1 MRAKFLLYI
10 LLLCFVLGLYLYTSP
25 SYQKSLEA
33 KVYYALGDYYEA
45 NILAQ
50 EAYDIDK
57 YNKMAFTLLSQSN
70 IALKYDKYIQEARK
84 YLSEISIISN
94 KEKFETKD
102 KVKVK
107 MMCEIMIEDYNNLN
121 PSKLTKESLKIEAKK
136 LFLKFN
142 EIYEQLF

>member
-10 LLLCFVLGLYLYTSP
+10 LAICFTLGLYLYTSP

-33 KVYYALGDYYEA
+33 KFYYALGDYYEA
-45 NILAQ
+45 NILAK
-50 EAYDIDK
+50 EAYEIDK
-57 YNKMAFTLLSQSN
+57 YNKMAFTVLSQSN

-84 YLSEISIISN
+84 YLSEISILSN
-94 KEKFETKD
+94 KEKFEKTD

-107 MMCEIMIEDYNNLN
+107 MMCEIVIEDYKSLN
-121 PSKLTKESLKIEAKK
+121 PSKLTQESLKNEAKE